1 MRARSTI
8 SIVREMAR
16 TPVAGSR
23 HMKARR
29 PSPRSITVGDDYL
42 SALRALTYLMV
53 QAENDDTMMAHR
65 RAYVQ
70 HLEAAYSVLRKD
82 AVESVGEDAV
92 ALLEDELEEIE

>member
-8 SIVREMAR
+8 GMVREMAR

-23 HMKARR
+23 RSVTL
-29 PSPRSITVGDDYL
+29 PSSVTVGDDYL

-82 AVESVGEDAV
+82 AVESVGEDEV
-92 ALLEDELEEIE
+92 DALENELEEIS